1 MINQRVMTNP
11 SSQMEERMNRWPD
24 RAVSLFAKLLLSAVI
39 ACFAAA
45 CGDMSSTDGG
55 SEIRQDDGNGGT
67 TDMDA
72 AGEDRTPSG
81 SPEPA
86 PPAEP
91 EPYTLEADLVAVGD
105 IMMHSPQLTGAYDPE
120 TRSYS
125 FAAYFPEVKHLLQG
139 DWVFANLETPI
150 AGEDLNGFSGYP
162 MFNAPEALADAIR
175 EAGFNVVSTANNH
188 TMDRREQGVLRTLEN
203 VRSRGIATVGTHM
216 SAEEAEQVLIMEK
229 NGIRMAFLAYTYG
242 TNGIPVP
249 EDKPYLVN
257 LIDEE
262 RIVAD
267 IAKASQA
274 GADVVT
280 VSMHFGNEYQRQPS
294 EEQKRLARRLIE
306 AGADIVLGS
315 HPHVVQPY
323 EWVET
328 SGADGTPRKGL
339 VMYSLGN
346 FISNQGPDQGTAKYT
361 DVGVIFRVQVRK
373 HMPEGVVEIGEVT
386 AEPTWVHKYREGGRR
401 QYRVL
406 PIASVLK
413 EQNDAILTD
422 QHYRMLEDYLT
433 EMTAHIQSMAVP
445 AEAQTEASRP

>member
-1 MINQRVMTNP
+1 
-11 SSQMEERMNRWPD
+11 MNRWPE
-24 RAVSLFAKLLLSAVI
+24 RAVSLFAKLLLTAMI
-39 ACFAAA
+39 AWFAAA
-45 CGDMSSTDGG
+45 CGDLSNTDDSGAG
-55 SEIRQDDGNGGT
+55 KEDENGEIIDRNFEDDR
-67 TDMDA
+67 A
-72 AGEDRTPSG
+72 PSG
-81 SPEPA
+81 VPEPS

-120 TRSYS
+120 TGTYS
-125 FAAYFPEVKHLLQG
+125 FASYFPEVRDRLAG

-162 MFNAPEALADAIR
+162 MFNAPEALADALR
-175 EAGFNVVSTANNH
+175 DAGFNVVSTANNH
-188 TMDRREQGVLRTLEN
+188 SMDRREQGVLRTLEN
-203 VRSRGIATVGTHM
+203 VRSRGIATVGTYA
-216 SAEEAEQVLIMEK
+216 SAEEAEQVLIIEK

-249 EDKPYLVN
+249 KDKPYLVN

-267 IAKASQA
+267 LAKASQA
-274 GADVVT
+274 GADLVT
-280 VSMHFGNEYQRQPS
+280 VSMHFGNEYEYEPN
-294 EEQKRLARRLIE
+294 EEQKRLAKRLIE

-328 SGADGTPRKGL
+328 IGADGTPRKGL

-373 HMPEGVVEIGEVT
+373 AMPEGIVEIGRVT
-386 AEPTWVHKYREGGRR
+386 AEPTWVHKYVEGGRR

-406 PIASVLK
+406 PIAAVL
-413 EQNDAILTD
+413 EERNDAILTD
-422 QHYRMLEDYLT
+422 KQYEMLEGYLT
-433 EMTAHIQSMAVP
+433 RMTAHVHSMAVP
-445 AEAQTEASRP
+445 AEGRAETSAP